1 MDGRVSADKIETSHR
16 FTIGIGA
23 SAGGLEALQSFLS
36 HLPHKHDYAIVIVQH
51 LDPDHDSLLS
61 ELLSKCTRTPV
72 QAATDG
78 MALKGGNVYLIPPG
92 KALTISDNV
101 LHTADFDAPRGRRR
115 PIDRFFETLAA
126 DQGANAVAIVMSGT
140 GSDGSVGIRA
150 VKEHG
155 GLVFVQEPEQAKYD
169 GMPRSAIETGAHDLV
184 LPVSEMLDVMNDYVH
199 HMDGLEPDVLTDA
212 EFISRAMK
220 HVRYRTGHDF
230 SHYKPGTLLRRI
242 AVRMSVLGI
251 TVPNDYLKELIE
263 SPSEA
268 GRLFRDV
275 LINVT
280 SFFRDPQAFEQLKT
294 QVIPEIVTD
303 RGRDEEVRIWV
314 PGCSTGQEAYTVA
327 MLVADEIERLD
338 VSPRVA
344 IFGTDIDDEALRVAR
359 LGIYPNSI
367 SDEVPEHFLHKYF
380 NWLPDGYEIASRLRD
395 MVRFSNQ
402 SLVKDPP
409 FSRLDL
415 ISCRNVLIYFDNDLQ
430 DEAMRV
436 FQYGLLENRFLM
448 LGTSESPALLDSLFE
463 DVSRR
468 NRIFSRRPGPPQ
480 RLDLRGTSHRSLDQ
494 LRQTDLP
501 GETVS
506 KPHSE
511 ALLHDFVPP
520 YLLLAHDNQV
530 LFTSD
535 RAARYL
541 QVKSGRPLLD
551 VTKLVR
557 PELETVVRRLIN
569 RRMAPGEIASL
580 DFQGEID
587 GSDARIEV
595 SRKPLPNGQQLIV
608 LRDYLLPLRDGPA
621 FSPTET
627 AIEDGTYVRELE
639 MELDD
644 ARQTIRTT
652 IEELETSNEELKSS
666 NEEMMSMNEE
676 LQSANEELTT
686 TNEELN
692 SKIAEVREVN
702 SDLASFIASTQIATV
717 FLDERLNL
725 RSFTPEAQT
734 VFRFVPEDRG
744 RRIDDIGTEID
755 IEQLMDDCREVS
767 RSGTII
773 ETEYMTRD
781 RERIFSARLVPY
793 RAETEAPG
801 GVVFTLVDVSNLRK
815 LAQEAE
821 RQSELSR
828 IRLNEIDEIYRVS
841 PQAMA
846 LIGTDMTYQR
856 ANNRL
861 AEINGIPPEA
871 HIGKRIDEVVPDVAE
886 KSIDM
891 VKEVFR
897 TGRAREKLRVAG
909 QTPSQPG
916 IERIFE
922 TDFYPV
928 YGGAEIVSVG
938 INVREITQEEHI
950 RQELRRV
957 MDELQHR
964 VKNMLANVQS
974 LVHRASRD
982 ATEERPLF
990 DELAQRIEALAKTH
1004 TVLTL
1009 TNWRSAPLRA
1019 VIDPELSQV
1028 YGSDR
1033 VTLKGPEVKINS
1045 RAAITIGM
1053 AIHELATNA
1062 AKYGCFSNG
1071 GGTLEL
1077 SWLRQDDGE
1086 SDSYFL
1092 TWKERGGPK
1101 VVAPEKEGFGTKL
1114 IRSTIEGTL
1123 GGSVEVDWNA
1133 DGMICRIVLPAET
1146 VSVETGERLLD
1157 QLEA

>member
-1 MDGRVSADKIETSHR
+1 MDGQVKSGKIESRNR

-23 SAGGLEALQSFLS
+23 SAGGLEALQTFLS
-36 HLPHKHDYAIVIVQH
+36 HLPPHHDYAIVIVQH

-72 QAATDG
+72 QVASDG
-78 MALKGGNVYLIPPG
+78 MTLDGGNVYLIPPG
-92 KALTISDNV
+92 KALTMSDNV
-101 LHTADFDAPRGRRR
+101 LHTMDFDTPRGRRR

-126 DQGANAVAIVMSGT
+126 DKGANAIAIVMSGT

-184 LPVSEMLDVMNDYVH
+184 LPVAEMLEVMNDYVD

-212 EFISRAMK
+212 QFIARAMK

-230 SHYKPGTLLRRI
+230 TNYKPGTLLRRI

-251 TVPNDYLKELIE
+251 SNPNDYLKELIE

-280 SFFRDPQAFEQLKT
+280 SFFRDPQTFEQLKAR
-294 QVIPEIVTD
+294 VIPEIVTD

-314 PGCSTGQEAYTVA
+314 PGCSTGQEAYTIA

-359 LGIYPNSI
+359 LGIYPNTI
-367 SDEVPEHFLHKYF
+367 ADEVPEHFLHKYF
-380 NWLPDGYEIASRLRD
+380 NWLPDGYEVAGRLRD

-402 SLVKDPP
+402 SIVKDPP

-415 ISCRNVLIYFDNDLQ
+415 ISCRNVLIYFDNELQ

-436 FQYGLLENRFLM
+436 FQYGLMEGRYLL
-448 LGTSESPALLDSLFE
+448 LGSSESPALLDNLFE

-468 NRIFSRRPGPPQ
+468 NRIFSRRPGPPE

-494 LRQTDLP
+494 LRNADLP
-501 GETVS
+501 GETVA

-541 QVKSGRPLLD
+541 QVKSGRPVLD

-569 RRMAPGEIASL
+569 KRMAPGEIATL
-580 DFQGEID
+580 DFQGEIE
-587 GSDARIEV
+587 GAVARIEV

-608 LRDYLLPLRDGPA
+608 LRDHLLPFNETVQREP
-621 FSPTET
+621 SPDTD
-627 AIEDGTYVRELE
+627 DGTYVRELE
-639 MELDD
+639 LELDD

-725 RSFTPEAQT
+725 RNFTPEAQT

-781 RERIFSARLVPY
+781 RERIFKARLVPY

-828 IRLNEIDEIYRVS
+828 VRLSEIDEIYRVS

-846 LIGTDMTYQR
+846 LIGPDLTYVR
-856 ANNRL
+856 ANERI
-861 AEINGIPPEA
+861 AEINGLPSEA
-871 HIGKRIDEVVPDVAE
+871 HIGKHIDEIVPDVAE
-886 KSIDM
+886 TS
-891 VKEVFR
+891 VQTVREVFK
-897 TGRAREKLRVAG
+897 TGRPREKLRVEG
-909 QTPSQPG
+909 TLPSQPG
-916 IERIFE
+916 VTRIFE

-928 YGGAEIVSVG
+928 YGGAEIVAVG
-938 INVREITQEEHI
+938 MNVREVTEEERV

-1004 TVLTL
+1004 AVLTQ
-1009 TNWRSAPLRA
+1009 TNWQSAPLRS
-1019 VIDPELSQV
+1019 VVDPELSAI
-1028 YGSDR
+1028 YGTDR
-1033 VTLKGPEVKINS
+1033 VTLKGPDVKINS

-1062 AKYGCFSNG
+1062 AKYGCFSTSG
-1071 GGTLEL
+1071 GRLEL
-1077 SWLRQDDGE
+1077 SWLRQDDGD

-1092 TWKERGGPK
+1092 TWKEQGGPAAK
-1101 VVAPEKEGFGTKL
+1101 PPETEGFGTKL

-1123 GGSVEVDWNA
+1123 NGAVEMSWPESGLV
-1133 DGMICRIVLPAET
+1133 CRMVLPAEA
-1146 VSVETGERLLD
+1146 VGVGPRDSLLEPPD
-1157 QLEA
+1157 A